1 MLSHSKGGAR
11 RRPSPLPEVPL
22 ALWVLGTLTLHT
34 QTAVWEDTPFTHGL
48 LEKTSGRTRPEK
60 SKEKEKEEE
69 KKGKER
75 KGKEKE
81 DKEKHKKQERKAWF
95 LLALVH
101 TYTHT
106 HLFPRPWTTS
116 CPQPSFLKYSLS
128 VHDPW
133 NNLVQF
139 YYAVR
144 TPKGEAKE
152 TKPNLSF
159 KAILKWSH
167 VSLSPQGV
175 LVIGDQ

>member
-22 ALWVLGTLTLHT
+22 AVWVLGTLTLHT

-81 DKEKHKKQERKAWF
+81 DKEKHKKQERKAWI

-106 HLFPRPWTTS
+106 PVSKALDYFLPTT
-116 CPQPSFLKYSLS
+116 FLSKIFS